1 VSCDGHVVRVGHL
14 LQTSGSHP
22 KVILDLYGRL
32 GSGVQELVSFFAS
45 SKSCKRFLIANK
57 PVIL

>member
-1 VSCDGHVVRVGHL
+1 MSCDGHVVRVGHL
-14 LQTSGSHP
+14 LPTSGSHP

-45 SKSCKRFLIANK
+45 SKSCKRL
-57 PVIL
+57 